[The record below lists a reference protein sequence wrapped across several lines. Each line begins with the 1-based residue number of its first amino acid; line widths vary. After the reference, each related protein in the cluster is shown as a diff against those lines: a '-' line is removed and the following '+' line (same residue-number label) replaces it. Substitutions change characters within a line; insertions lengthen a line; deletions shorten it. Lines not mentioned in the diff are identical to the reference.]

1 MYGRCFF
8 NFQGGGEVM
17 SLTKKQ
23 KQVYDFIVDYIDRY
37 GVSPTQLEI
46 KEHFGFKSLGS
57 VQDYIRYL
65 KNLGHL
71 QGDANSVRGLMPI
84 EHDDDYPSR
93 IDLSQI
99 PLFGQ
104 VAAGKPIEALEST
117 DLIEVPKEMLVEG
130 HEHFALTVNGQSMIE
145 DGILSGDVIVVKKQ
159 NHAVNGETI
168 VATINNEA
176 TVKRYYKKHAF
187 IELHPAN
194 NSMSPIIVQNGDFQI
209 KGVLVGLLRKY

>member
-1 MYGRCFF
+1 
-8 NFQGGGEVM
+8 M

-23 KQVYDFIVDYIDRY
+23 KQVYDFIIGYIERY

-57 VQDYIRYL
+57 VQDYIKYL

-71 QGDANSVRGLMPI
+71 QNDANAVRGLIPI
-84 EHDDDYPSR
+84 ENDEDYPAR

-99 PLFGQ
+99 PLYGQ
-104 VAAGKPIEALEST
+104 VAAGKPIEAMEGHEA
-117 DLIEVPKEMLVEG
+117 IEVPRAMLAMG
-130 HEHFALTVNGQSMIE
+130 SEHFALTVKGQSMIE
-145 DGILSGDVIVVKKQ
+145 DGILSGDIIVIKKQ

-168 VATINNEA
+168 VATIDNEA
-176 TVKRYYKKHAF
+176 TVKRYYKKHTF
-187 IELHPAN
+187 VELHPAN
-194 NSMSPIIVQNGDFQI
+194 SSMSPIIIESGDFQI